1 MTAHAALTIAIQMDP
16 IADIDITGDTSFALA
31 LEAQARGHALYYY
44 TPDAL
49 GHAGR
54 QGQRPRAISESG

>member
-31 LEAQARGHALYYY
+31 LEAQADP
-44 TPDAL
+44 TKEIN
-49 GHAGR
+49 
-54 QGQRPRAISESG
+54 PR

>member
-31 LEAQARGHALYYY
+31 LEAQARGHAL
-44 TPDAL
+44 
-49 GHAGR
+49 
-54 QGQRPRAISESG
+54 

>member
-31 LEAQARGHALYYY
+31 LEAQARGH
-44 TPDAL
+44 
-49 GHAGR
+49 GR
-54 QGQRPRAISESG
+54 QCQRPCAISESG